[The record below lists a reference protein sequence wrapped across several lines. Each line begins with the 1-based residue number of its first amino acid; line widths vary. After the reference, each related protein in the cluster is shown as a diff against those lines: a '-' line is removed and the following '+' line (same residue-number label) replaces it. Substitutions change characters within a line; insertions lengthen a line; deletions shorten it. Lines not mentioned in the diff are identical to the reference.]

1 MLKRVKSGTCCLQT
15 EKKKGTTLSTELDRA
30 TSPRRTSPGL
40 HTEEKHWMNLWGC
53 GKITDFSFV
62 SFSGQWIPYIKVL
75 HGITISF
82 VQYLFQS
89 MTYTD
94 TIRPLNCLSHLGS
107 YKSKSNSGQ
116 SPLQQ
121 TILST
126 DVDFETDSVA
136 D

>member
-1 MLKRVKSGTCCLQT
+1 MDT
-15 EKKKGTTLSTELDRA
+15 
-30 TSPRRTSPGL
+30 
-40 HTEEKHWMNLWGC
+40 
-53 GKITDFSFV
+53 I
-62 SFSGQWIPYIKVL
+62 YIKVL

-107 YKSKSNSGQ
+107 YKSNSGQ

-126 DVDFETDSVA
+126 DVDFETASVA